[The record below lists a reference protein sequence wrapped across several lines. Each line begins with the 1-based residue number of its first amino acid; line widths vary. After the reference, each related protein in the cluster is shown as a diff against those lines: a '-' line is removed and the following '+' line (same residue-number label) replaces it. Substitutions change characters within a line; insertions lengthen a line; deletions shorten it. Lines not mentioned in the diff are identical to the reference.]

1 MDTKKVNKTKLAKLT
16 KDMQLRQLDHINQD
30 MKCIETIGEI
40 TRYRRWKIKQQSCIN
55 YTNENDRLIGE
66 LAQTNVPYNVGRKNE
81 QRIQSIKQAY
91 TDSRLAMHI
100 LEP

>member
-40 TRYRRWKIKQQSCIN
+40 TKYRR
-55 YTNENDRLIGE
+55 
-66 LAQTNVPYNVGRKNE
+66 
-81 QRIQSIKQAY
+81 
-91 TDSRLAMHI
+91 
-100 LEP
+100 